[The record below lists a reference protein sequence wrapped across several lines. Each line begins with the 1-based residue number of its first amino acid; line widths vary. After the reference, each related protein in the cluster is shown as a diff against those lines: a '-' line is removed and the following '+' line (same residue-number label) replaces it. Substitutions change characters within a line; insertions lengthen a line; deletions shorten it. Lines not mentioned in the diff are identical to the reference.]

1 MKMNSSRFLA
11 MAVFF
16 LAAMPNVESKQLVI
30 LAGPRQKEIQ
40 QFFYQHATGSE
51 ESDGLGKW
59 RWPTVSDED
68 FELLLSE
75 SEDEISKHG
84 IFRLLF
90 DEEQNSLVQQV
101 LLQAIRESYEN
112 SENGI
117 ILGEERL
124 SNVGVDQFTPSDAS
138 KIIFRLMENL
148 SITPHD
154 ITLVLVYDTPRIQE
168 WASIWHQESIDQTYS
183 DFLCNDDGDDNDDDE
198 RLQHLDTTM
207 NPFRIS
213 KIYREYGWNVAVI
226 DEQGVRNM
234 DVAPA
239 HAIAC
244 NVLDVSCDDGWV
256 AGMKGKNSGAPQSYE
271 INELRSHE
279 KEDLEQLF
287 RSRDCLYK
295 QELEVDIG
303 TTQFQIVNQE
313 QIWKDCANH
322 YAFEYKEALG
332 DVDFFFDAIRSQRGC
347 GREYIDLS
355 DVFATASSSNFSTE
369 LWLLAIGLIFCL
381 TGASGIVFFRLK
393 KAKEFKRKG
402 DGLFKNDSFSNE
414 STATTTPVL
423 NDSPRALCN
432 ACKSVRFDS
441 LCPFCVQ
448 GKRKP
453 TSGMA
458 KEIERRVAELQSS
471 DITEASDEMKNDH
484 ELDHRLSE
492 LTATSTN
499 TMASGYMDGS
509 LFVGKCHL
517 DIAPRNRIRRG
528 KKDKEKKSK
537 VMKKLNELLVLKS
550 GDRTTILCSED
561 NLQTRFSDESDKA
574 YV

>member
-11 MAVFF
+11 IAVFF
-16 LAAMPNVESKQLVI
+16 HAAMPNVESKQLVI

-112 SENGI
+112 SVNGI

-138 KIIFRLMENL
+138 KIINRLMENL

-154 ITLVLVYDTPRIQE
+154 ITLVLVYDTPRVQE
-168 WASIWHQESIDQTYS
+168 WASVWQQESIDKTYS
-183 DFLCNDDGDDNDDDE
+183 DFLCNDDGDDDDDE

-226 DEQGVRNM
+226 DEQGVRKL

-244 NVLDVSCDDGWV
+244 NVLGVSCDDGWV
-256 AGMKGKNSGAPQSYE
+256 AGMKEKNPGAPQSYE

-303 TTQFQIVNQE
+303 KTQFKIVNQE

-355 DVFATASSSNFSTE
+355 DVFATASSSNFSKE
-369 LWLLAIGLIFCL
+369 LWLLVIGLIFCL
-381 TGASGIVFFRLK
+381 AGASGIVFFRFK

-414 STATTTPVL
+414 STSTTTPVL
-423 NDSPRALCN
+423 NDSHRVLCN

-448 GKRKP
+448 GKRKS
-453 TSGMA
+453 TSGMGT
-458 KEIERRVAELQSS
+458 KIERRVTELQA
-471 DITEASDEMKNDH
+471 TDEMKNDH
-484 ELDHRLSE
+484 ELDHRLSG

-517 DIAPRNRIRRG
+517 DIAPRNKIRRG

-550 GDRTTILCSED
+550 GDRTTILCSEN